1 VTIVYSNNQDEERKK
16 KRGKE
21 SNPLQKRKRKNK
33 KMQAHVQTITNE
45 TKEGQAYE
53 SGINIGPD
61 GDHPDI
67 ITIPDIPV
75 DSDVGTI
82 PEEVGAA

>member
-1 VTIVYSNNQDEERKK
+1 
-16 KRGKE
+16 
-21 SNPLQKRKRKNK
+21 
-33 KMQAHVQTITNE
+33 MQAHVQTITNE

-53 SGINIGPD
+53 SGGINIGPD

-75 DSDVGTI
+75 DSHVGTI
-82 PEEVGAA
+82 PDEVGAAQKPSVVVFDVETTGFGK

>member
-1 VTIVYSNNQDEERKK
+1 
-16 KRGKE
+16 
-21 SNPLQKRKRKNK
+21 
-33 KMQAHVQTITNE
+33 MQAHVQAITNE

-82 PEEVGAA
+82 PDEVGAA